1 MDREQID
8 NGCEKGVLG
17 LVLAILA
24 WSVLALGSTRPQD
37 FLIVQW
43 LTVALLAVWTV
54 RFIVNP
60 KHRLLWPPVC
70 WPVLAFVV
78 YAVVRYCTADVEYLA
93 RQELIRVL
101 VYAVIFFVV
110 INNLHKQEPSQI
122 VGLTLIFLAMVL
134 SIYAA
139 IQFLTETDDVYSL
152 AGHFKKLEG
161 ARKRGSATFINP
173 NHLAGYLEMVLPL
186 ALAFTLTGRFS
197 QLMKVILGYAAIMIF
212 VGITVTFSRGG
223 WLATAASLA
232 ALFYWMV
239 RQRDYWKRALI
250 VLAVFSCLFAVT
262 LAKARVSV
270 NRHERFDISKQVEDI
285 RFSLWEPAKTMWK
298 DHFWFGVGP
307 NHFDYRFRQ
316 YRPNDFNLQYR
327 PERVHND
334 YLNTLVDWGLTG
346 ALLVAACWGA
356 FYWQVFRGWRFVQRS
371 QSDLGAKR
379 STRSSFVLGGAIGLL
394 AILVHSYLDFNMHIP
409 ANAILAVT
417 IMALVSSYYR
427 FTSER
432 YWHTVRWP
440 LRCVVYP
447 VLAAG
452 LVFLGFQT
460 WRRTGECVGLS
471 RVQAITRTIE
481 RESEREA
488 NSPTHEDRAELGRRQ
503 IAVMES
509 VLVAEPKN
517 FEAADEL
524 GEALRMQSS
533 YGQPGYE
540 ALAEKALVWFRRS
553 MDLNPYDPHSRI
565 GYGRCLHQLGRHK
578 EATPYF
584 VEANRLDPNHYSI
597 PAWYGWHFYQLE
609 DYAAAKLWLQKSANM
624 AWGEKLNPVAWNHLK
639 LVNEKLAQAAGPRPG
654 P

>member
-1 MDREQID
+1 MDREQLD

-17 LVLAILA
+17 LVLAILG

-43 LTVALLAVWTV
+43 LTLALLAVWTV
-54 RFIVNP
+54 RFFVNP

-78 YAVVRYCTADVEYLA
+78 YAVGRYCTAEVEYLA
-93 RQELIRVL
+93 RQELIRIL

-122 VGLTLIFLAMVL
+122 VGLSLIFLAMVL
-134 SIYAA
+134 AIYAV
-139 IQFLTETDDVYSL
+139 IQFLTDTDDVYSL
-152 AGHFKKLEG
+152 VGHFTTLEG
-161 ARKRGSATFINP
+161 SRKRGSATFINP

-197 QLMKVILGYAAIMIF
+197 HLMKVILGYAAFAIF
-212 VGITVTFSRGG
+212 AGITVTFSRGG
-223 WLATAASLA
+223 WVATAASMA
-232 ALFYWMV
+232 VLFYWMV

-250 VLAVFSCLFAVT
+250 VLVAFTSLFVVT
-262 LAKARVSV
+262 LTKARVSI

-285 RFSLWEPAKTMWK
+285 RFQLWEPAKTMWK

-316 YRPNDFNLQYR
+316 YRPNDFQLQSR

-379 STRSSFVLGGAIGLL
+379 STRSSFVLGGALGLL
-394 AILVHSYLDFNMHIP
+394 AILVHSYMDYNMHIP

-452 LVFLGFQT
+452 LFYLGWQT
-460 WRRTGECVGLS
+460 WRRTGECIGLS
-471 RVQAITRTIE
+471 RVQALARTIE
-481 RESEREA
+481 RESDKQTPERQA
-488 NSPTHEDRAELGRRQ
+488 GLGRRQ
-503 IAVMES
+503 IVAMEA
-509 VLVAEPKN
+509 VLVAEKQN

-524 GEALRMQSS
+524 GDSLRIQSS

-540 ALAEKALVWFRRS
+540 DLAEKALYWFRRS
-553 MDLNPYDPHSRI
+553 MELNPYDPHSRI

-578 EATPYF
+578 EAAPYF
-584 VEANRLDPNHYSI
+584 AEANRLDPNHYSI
-597 PAWYGWHFYQLE
+597 PAWFGWHFYQMA
-609 DYAAAKLWLQKSANM
+609 DYSTAKRWFEKSLTM
-624 AWGEKLNPVAWNHLK
+624 AYGEKLNPVAWNYLK
-639 LVNEKLAQAAGPRPG
+639 LATEKLAGSAPP
-654 P
+654 PP